1 MNKKV
6 AIQGGF
12 GAFHEIAAKQ
22 FFEEELEIVPCETFI
37 DVFESLCKKEVDFA
51 TVAIENTIAG
61 SLLTNYSLLRE
72 SGMGIVG
79 ETNLHITQN
88 LMALPGQSIQDITE
102 VYSHP
107 IAIQQSRVFF
117 KDYPN
122 MKLIESVDTALS
134 AKDIKDKN
142 LKGAAAIGST
152 LAAEMYGLE
161 ILESGIETNKKN
173 FTRFLIIGNEQD
185 LESKG
190 LFKKDVVNKS
200 SLCFSLPHEEGS
212 LSSVLAILAF
222 YKISLTKIQSVPI
235 VGYEFE
241 YFFYIDLYF
250 ENLEKYRQSIT
261 AISPL
266 IKNLKILGEYKKAP
280 VLLTEERE
288 LLNEENKNSK

>member
-6 AIQGGF
+6 AIQGGY

-22 FFEEELEIVPCETFI
+22 FFEEDLQIVPCETFI
-37 DVFESLCKKEVDFA
+37 DVFESLRKKEVDFA
-51 TVAIENTIAG
+51 AVAIENTIAG

-72 SGMGIVG
+72 SGMKILG
-79 ETNLHITQN
+79 ETNLHIAQN
-88 LMALPGQSIQDITE
+88 LMALPGQSIHDITE

-117 KDYPN
+117 KDYPK
-122 MKLIESVDTALS
+122 MKLIESADTALS
-134 AKDIKDKN
+134 AKEIKEKG
-142 LKGAAAIGST
+142 LIGAAAIGSK
-152 LAAEMYGLE
+152 LASEMYGLE

-173 FTRFLIIGNEQD
+173 FTRFMIIGDEEELQV
-185 LESKG
+185 KG
-190 LFKKDVVNKS
+190 LFKKDTVNKS

-235 VGYEFE
+235 VGHEFE

-250 ENLEKYRQSIT
+250 EDLEKYRQSIS
-261 AISPL
+261 AVSPL
-266 IKNLKILGEYKKAP
+266 IKNLRILGEYKKAP